1 MISPLS
7 RGISANLRLRPGNPA
22 DPVMPGALSGR
33 SIEVLDASVE
43 RVLRGRT
50 RPPVDNSPPYSGE
63 KPTEGKKQ

>member
-33 SIEVLDASVE
+33 SIEVLDAPVE
-43 RVLRGRT
+43 RVLCGRT
-50 RPPVDNSPPYSGE
+50 RPPVDTSPPYSGE

>member
-1 MISPLS
+1 MILPLS
-7 RGISANLRLRPGNPA
+7 RGISANLRLRPGNRT

-43 RVLRGRT
+43 RVLFGRT
-50 RPPVDNSPPYSGE
+50 RPPVDISPPYSGE

>member
-1 MISPLS
+1 MILPLS

>member
-1 MISPLS
+1 MILPLS
-7 RGISANLRLRPGNPA
+7 RGISANLRLRPGNRA

>member
-1 MISPLS
+1 MILPLS
-7 RGISANLRLRPGNPA
+7 RGISANLRLRPGNRT

-50 RPPVDNSPPYSGE
+50 RPPVDNSPPYSDE
-63 KPTEGKKQ
+63 KPEGKKQ

>member
-1 MISPLS
+1 VILPLS
-7 RGISANLRLRPGNPA
+7 RGIWANLRLRPGNPA